1 VDRARRFREPGHI
14 PDRAFLKISI
24 LDEGGGFGRRP
35 AGEIMRAILR
45 RFGPAAR
52 LIAAFV
58 ALAAALFALTLGDV
72 RGIRENGSNVQVAG
86 KLRLD
91 AQRTLRWLA
100 EAGAADPA
108 AAAAARVELAR
119 HAASV
124 AQLIE
129 VLAEGGEAQIA
140 PGNVVRVRV
149 EALTPQ
155 TRDAARGLREAWAPI
170 AAALAPVAGGGA
182 DAEALR
188 AAARAVAGAEQRFNG
203 MTSALLGAIGADS
216 LAMANRLRLVGGAGA
231 LAAVGFFLLLVWLY
245 SRELRRVQAAQRE
258 TDEILA
264 AVPAGLFLLDREG
277 RIGANHS
284 ARLGAL
290 LQQSSLGGRD
300 FFALL
305 APMVAP
311 KTVQTARDFV
321 ELLFGDRVHEELVA
335 QLNPLDQVEVLLPG
349 ESGRMENRFLGF
361 GFRRVR
367 HAGRT
372 EALMVTITD
381 VSDRVRLAR
390 ELDVAA
396 GERDAQLERLL
407 DLLATLLRLEP
418 GSVQDRLARWQALVE
433 DANGALKRSARGNVG
448 LRETVN
454 AVFRPIHTL
463 KSEAAA
469 LQLGMVAQRAAAV
482 EKELADLRTRPEL
495 AGSDFL
501 PVTVRLDEL
510 YAQFDAIRRVLGR
523 LPAAPRAAA
532 AVLPPVAEGDRFAL
546 LDRVCQ
552 QVAAELGKQAIL
564 RREGL
569 DDATVPAALREPV
582 LEIATQLLR
591 NALAHGIEPP
601 SARVQRHKAP
611 RGTVR
616 MAFERA
622 GDGWDLVV
630 HDDGAG
636 IDFEAVRRR
645 AVESGRRG
653 ADEAATMDARALAAL
668 LFEPGF
674 STASAGEAAGRGVGL
689 DLVRHAA
696 ARAGGRVSLSTMP
709 GRHALFRV
717 HFPDASASSVRAA

>member
-1 VDRARRFREPGHI
+1 
-14 PDRAFLKISI
+14 
-24 LDEGGGFGRRP
+24 
-35 AGEIMRAILR
+35 MRALLR

-58 ALAAALFALTLGDV
+58 AFAAAMFALTLDDV
-72 RGIRENGSNVQVAG
+72 RAIRENGSNVQVGG

-100 EAGAADPA
+100 EAATVDAARQ
-108 AAAAARVELAR
+108 AAARAELAR
-119 HAASV
+119 NAASV
-124 AQLIE
+124 AQLIG
-129 VLAEGGEAQIA
+129 VLADGGEASIA
-140 PGNVVRVRV
+140 PGNTVRVRV
-149 EALTPQ
+149 EALSPG
-155 TRDAARGLREAWAPI
+155 TREAARGLREAWAPI
-170 AAALAPVAGGGA
+170 AAALSPLVAEGAPFDTA
-182 DAEALR
+182 ALHE
-188 AAARAVAGAEQRFNG
+188 AARVVAGAEQRFNG

-216 LAMANRLRLVGGAGA
+216 LARANRLRWVGGAGA
-231 LAAVGFFLLLVWLY
+231 LVALGFFLLLVWLY
-245 SRELRRVQAAQRE
+245 SRELGRVRAAKRE

-264 AVPAGLFLLDREG
+264 VVPAGLFLLDREG

-284 ARLGAL
+284 ARLATL
-290 LQQSSLGGRD
+290 LQQPQLAGRD

-305 APMVAP
+305 GGMVAP

-321 ELLFGDRVHEELVA
+321 DVLFGDRVHEELVA
-335 QLNPLDQVEVLLPG
+335 QLNPLDQVEVLLPS

-367 HAGRT
+367 HAGHT
-372 EALMVTITD
+372 DALMVTVTD
-381 VSDRVRLAR
+381 VTDRVRLAR

-407 DLLATLLRLEP
+407 DLLATLLRLDPAGVHE
-418 GSVQDRLARWQALVE
+418 RLARWQALVE

-469 LQLGMVAQRAAAV
+469 LSLGMVAQRAAAV
-482 EKELADLRTRPEL
+482 ERELADLRTRPEL

-510 YAQFDAIRRVLGR
+510 YAQFDAIRRVIGR
-523 LPAAPRAAA
+523 LPAPAAA
-532 AVLPPVAEGDRFAL
+532 AAGAAAMPPVSDGDGFGL
-546 LDRVCQ
+546 LDRLCQ

-569 DDATVPAALREPV
+569 DDSRVPRALREPV
-582 LEIATQLLR
+582 LQIATQLLR
-591 NALAHGIEPP
+591 NALAHGIESPTL
-601 SARVQRHKAP
+601 RVQRHKPP

-616 MAFERA
+616 MSFEHA

-630 HDDGAG
+630 QDDGAG

-653 ADEAATMDARALAAL
+653 AAEAAAMDARALAAL

-674 STASAGEAAGRGVGL
+674 STADAGEAAGRGVGL

-696 ARAGGRVSLSTMP
+696 AAVGGKVSLSTVP
-709 GRHALFRV
+709 GRQALFRV
-717 HFPDASASSVRAA
+717 HFANAAGAAVRAA

>member
-1 VDRARRFREPGHI
+1 MSVLKLSESWAAESDVAPQGTTMRNLFRRI
-14 PDRAFLKISI
+14 
-24 LDEGGGFGRRP
+24 
-35 AGEIMRAILR
+35 
-45 RFGPAAR
+45 GPAAR

-58 ALAAALFALTLGDV
+58 VLAGALFALTLGDV

-108 AAAAARVELAR
+108 RAAAAREELAR
-119 HAASV
+119 NAASV
-124 AQLIE
+124 AQLVE
-129 VLAEGGEAQIA
+129 VLVDGGEAAIA
-140 PGNVVRVRV
+140 PGNTVRVRA
-149 EALTPQ
+149 EALTPE
-155 TRDAARGLREAWAPI
+155 TRDAARAVREAWAPI
-170 AAALAPVAGGGA
+170 AAAVARAGAADGGV
-182 DAEALR
+182 DEAR
-188 AAARAVAGAEQRFNG
+188 AAGRAVAGAEQRFNG

-216 LAMANRLRLVGGAGA
+216 LERANRLRLAGGAGA
-231 LAAVGFFLLLVWLY
+231 LAAVGFILLLVWLY
-245 SRELRRVQAAQRE
+245 SRELGRVRSAKRE

-264 AVPAGLFLLDREG
+264 AVPAGLFLLDGRG
-277 RIGANHS
+277 RIGTNHS
-284 ARLGAL
+284 ARLGEL
-290 LQQSSLGGRD
+290 LQQDKLAGRD

-305 APMVAP
+305 GAMVAP

-321 ELLFGDRVHEELVA
+321 EVLFGDRVHEELVA
-335 QLNPLDQVEVLLPG
+335 QLNPLDQVEVLLPS

-367 HAGRT
+367 HEGRT
-372 EALMVTITD
+372 EALMVTVTD
-381 VSDRVRLAR
+381 VTDRVRLAR
-390 ELDVAA
+390 ELDLAA

-407 DLLATLLRLEP
+407 DLLATLMRLEP
-418 GSVQDRLARWQALVE
+418 GSVQDRLGRWQALVE

-454 AVFRPIHTL
+454 AVFRPVHTL
-463 KSEAAA
+463 KSEAGA
-469 LQLGMVAQRAAAV
+469 LQLGMVVQRAAAV

-495 AGSDFL
+495 TGSDFL

-510 YAQFDAIRRVLGR
+510 YAQFDSIRRVIGR
-523 LPAAPRAAA
+523 LPAPVMPA
-532 AVLPPVAEGDRFAL
+532 AVVAPAIPPVGDGDRFGL
-546 LDRVCQ
+546 LDRLCQ

-569 DDATVPAALREPV
+569 DEANVPAALRQPV
-582 LEIATQLLR
+582 LDIATQLLR
-591 NALAHGIEPP
+591 NALAHGIE
-601 SARVQRHKAP
+601 AADVRVQRHKPP
-611 RGTVR
+611 RGNVR

-622 GDGWDLVV
+622 ADGWDLVV

-636 IDFEAVRRR
+636 IDFDAVRRS
-645 AVESGRRG
+645 AVSSGRRS
-653 ADEAATMDARALAAL
+653 EAQAAAMDARALAAL

-696 ARAGGRVSLSTMP
+696 TQFGGRVSLSTAA
-709 GRHALFRV
+709 GRHAQFRV
-717 HFPDASASSVRAA
+717 HFPDAAAPRIRAA

>member
-1 VDRARRFREPGHI
+1 
-14 PDRAFLKISI
+14 
-24 LDEGGGFGRRP
+24 
-35 AGEIMRAILR
+35 MRNLLR

-58 ALAAALFALTLGDV
+58 ALTGVLFALTLDDV

-100 EAGAADPA
+100 EAGSTDPA
-108 AAAAARVELAR
+108 AATAARGELAR
-119 HAASV
+119 YAASV
-124 AQLIE
+124 VQLTG
-129 VLAEGGEAQIA
+129 VLADGGEAQIA
-140 PGNVVRVRV
+140 PGNTVRVRP
-149 EALTPQ
+149 EALTDD
-155 TRDAARGLREAWAPI
+155 TRRIAGELRAAWAPI
-170 AAALAPVAGGGA
+170 AQAVAPVAAA
-182 DAEALR
+182 DGVDDAAEL
-188 AAARAVAGAEQRFNG
+188 AAATQVVAANESRFNG
-203 MTSALLGAIGADS
+203 TTSALLAAIGGDS
-216 LAMANRLRLVGGAGA
+216 LAKANRLRAVGGAGA

-245 SRELRRVQAAQRE
+245 SREFGRVRAAKRE

-277 RIGANHS
+277 HIGANHS
-284 ARLGAL
+284 ARLGEL
-290 LQQSSLGGRD
+290 LQQAHLAGRD
-300 FFALL
+300 FFTLL

-335 QLNPLDQVEVLLPG
+335 QLNPLDQVEVLLPS

-367 HAGRT
+367 HEGRT
-372 EALMVTITD
+372 EALMVTVTD

-407 DLLATLLRLEP
+407 DMLATLLRLEP

-433 DANGALKRSARGNVG
+433 DANSALKRSARGNVG

-463 KSEAAA
+463 KSEAGA

-495 AGSDFL
+495 AGNDFL

-510 YAQFDAIRRVLGR
+510 YAQFDAIRRVLAR
-523 LPAAPRAAA
+523 LPEPVRAPSTPAATM
-532 AVLPPVAEGDRFAL
+532 PPVASGDGFGL
-546 LDRVCQ
+546 LDRLCQ
-552 QVAAELGKQAIL
+552 QVAGELGKQAIL

-569 DDATVPAALREPV
+569 DDGTVPPRLREPV

-601 SARVQRHKAP
+601 TARVQRHKPP

-616 MAFERA
+616 MTFERA

-636 IDFEAVRRR
+636 IDFDAVRRR
-645 AVESGRRG
+645 AIETGRRSA
-653 ADEAATMDARALAAL
+653 ADAATMDARALAAL

-689 DLVRHAA
+689 DLVRHVA
-696 ARAGGRVSLSTMP
+696 ARAGGRVSLSTAA

-717 HFPDASASSVRAA
+717 HFADAPASAVRAA